1 MNISKLSELLSLKN
15 GITKIHMAIL
25 ALLILTAAL
34 FSGGGIALFED
45 EPQYPLTAAVLQAI
59 ELQNTGKRL
68 EYAESQP
75 IIKSLKRPLRDFE
88 YNLHRNRIR
97 ALGALVVIKQ
107 RFKYLRYK
115 DLDISDAERILQE
128 AGDKANLAVKTDE

>member
-25 ALLILTAAL
+25 AMLILAASL
-34 FSGGGIALFED
+34 FSGGGIAMFED
-45 EPQYPLTAAVLQAI
+45 EPQYQLTEAVLQAI
-59 ELQNTGKRL
+59 KVQNLDKRL

-75 IIKSLKRPLRDFE
+75 IIKSLRKPLRDFE
-88 YNLHRNRIR
+88 YNLYKNRIR

-115 DLDISDAERILQE
+115 DLDTSDAERILRE
-128 AGDKANLAVKTDE
+128 AGDKAKLGGKN